1 MEIEVTATSDVGC
14 LVLYVAGGTLTESGP
29 DLLSVIAQHGPLAA
43 LELHGLHPDGS
54 RCRTAKLIST
64 QALAELAGFTAAF
77 RGTMPVDQR
86 DQFDA
91 TVKDIAESVGESLA
105 KHG

>member
-1 MEIEVTATSDVGC
+1 MEIEVNMSSNAEC
-14 LVLYVAGGTLTESGP
+14 LVVYVAGGTLIEPGP
-29 DLLSVIAQHGPLAA
+29 DLLSVIAQYGPLAA
-43 LELHGLHPDGS
+43 LQLQGMHPDGS
-54 RCRTAKLIST
+54 RCKGTKLIT
-64 QALAELAGFTAAF
+64 TEALAELAGFAAAF

-91 TVKDIAESVGESLA
+91 TVKDVAESVRKSLA